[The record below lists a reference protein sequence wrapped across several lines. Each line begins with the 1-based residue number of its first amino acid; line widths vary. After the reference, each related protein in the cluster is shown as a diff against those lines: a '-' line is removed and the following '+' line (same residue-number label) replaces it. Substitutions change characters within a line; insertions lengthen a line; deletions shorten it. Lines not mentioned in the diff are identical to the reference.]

1 MKESILKS
9 FNFILLAIS
18 FIMFS
23 YQAMVAVNQFLNP
36 PVVDSTETSTITDIE
51 PPLITICPMGQ
62 FYDGDGEGLG
72 YDGLHDLLIGQDT
85 LNIITAWGA
94 QYNMTFEELN
104 EEIENLDKDFPKL
117 EFRMDDGPLMKADYE
132 KRYYPSFGRCI
143 DFSNYTITGNLELTI
158 HIDTKSTYTYSL
170 NGAVVFLTDKKLRTR
185 NTVHKPSHWGPSI
198 FIQETYSYEY
208 MVKVEQL
215 SNFDP
220 RKPEECKEYTDG
232 EFENCVDEELQD
244 LWKPILGCNPPW
256 LSSKHQCNSIM
267 NTTEID
273 DLLHNRTFK
282 TFTNIRSMK
291 SYAAKERCTKPCTEV
306 RNTIFKNEHNFF
318 GLGNYAIFNLVFD
331 DIVVLKTKMLAYGF
345 SDFLIDMGS
354 SLGLWFGLSVFGIR
368 DVVIMVIQWT
378 EKIRTGAFKK
388 YFD

>member
-1 MKESILKS
+1 MKESIIRS

-51 PPLITICPMGQ
+51 PPLITICPMDQ
-62 FYDGDGEGLG
+62 FFTGDGKGLG
-72 YDGLHDLLIGQDT
+72 YDDLNDLLMGKDSK
-85 LNIITAWGA
+85 NNITAWGA
-94 QYNMTFEELN
+94 QYNMTFGKLN
-104 EEIENLDKDFPKL
+104 EEIGNLDKDFPKL

-158 HIDTKSTYTYSL
+158 HINTHTTYSG
-170 NGAVVFLTDKKLRTR
+170 NGAEVFLTDKKLRTR

-273 DLLHNRTFK
+273 DLLHNKTFK
-282 TFTNIRSMK
+282 TLTNILNMK
-291 SYAAKERCTKPCTEV
+291 SYAAKERCTKPCTMI
-306 RNTIFKNEHNFF
+306 RNTIIKNDLKYSGGSNAKLNF
-318 GLGNYAIFNLVFD
+318 VFD
-331 DIVVLKTKMLAYGF
+331 ESVVLKTKILAYGF

-368 DVVIMVIQWT
+368 DLVIMVIQWT
-378 EKIRTGAFKK
+378 EKIRTGALKK